1 MSPEANPALLKKNT
15 KSLNYPRKGRLKITI
30 KNLQKK
36 FHVVPKEVKKTILK
50 TLFFER
56 IKKTGEITVCFTGD
70 RLIKEL
76 NKKFLRKNEATD
88 CLIFDM
94 LEASD
99 PKHIFAD
106 IIISTD
112 TALRNA
118 KAFRTDVSKEIN
130 LYLIHGIL
138 HLLGYDDLTPKDKKL
153 MRDKEKEYVN

>member
-1 MSPEANPALLKKNT
+1 M
-15 KSLNYPRKGRLKITI
+15 KITI
-30 KNLQKK
+30 KNLQNKI
-36 FHVVPKEVKKTILK
+36 PISTKEVKKTILK
-50 TLFFER
+50 TLSFER
-56 IKKTGEITVCFTGD
+56 IKKTGEITVCFVGD
-70 RLIKEL
+70 RKIKEL

-88 CLIFDM
+88 CLTFDM

-118 KAFRTDVSKEIN
+118 KAFRTNISKEIN
-130 LYLIHGIL
+130 LYLIHGVL

-153 MRDKEKEYVN
+153 MRGKEKEYVN